1 MKPQMFALLA
11 TALLLPA
18 MPTEA
23 APAAVAAA
31 VAAKDRPA
39 DEVKLDEGRK
49 PADVLKFLGLE
60 RGDRALDFMAGRGY
74 YSEIMARAVGPK
86 GAVVAWN
93 PPGIAANEQ
102 AKTAWAGLRSRVKNA
117 SSFAVPLPNLALAP
131 ASFDFALLHLVYHDA
146 YWESAEYG
154 FVRVEPADV
163 LAKLYGAMKPGGI
176 VGVVDHVGPAGGD
189 TRAEVDKTHR
199 IDPAVIR
206 VDFERAGFAFDGESD
221 VLRVPGDDLSKSVFD
236 PAVRGK
242 TDRVVYKFRKPD
254 REPKNDELAMA
265 CDVDKAQ
272 TFIGQAAD
280 DATVEKMKAATG
292 ARTARVVPPNGAVT
306 MDFRPD
312 RLTISTG
319 EDGKITRVSCG

>member
-1 MKPQMFALLA
+1 MKSKTFLLLAAALLMP
-11 TALLLPA
+11 ALPV
-18 MPTEA
+18 EA
-23 APAAVAAA
+23 APAAITAA

-39 DEVKLDEGRK
+39 DETKLDESRK
-49 PADVLKFLGLE
+49 PAEVLKFLGLE
-60 RGDRALDFMAGRGY
+60 RGDRAFDFMAGSGY

-93 PPGIAANEQ
+93 PPGIAADDK
-102 AKTAWAGLRSRVKNA
+102 AKAAWAGVRARVKNA
-117 SSFAVPLPNLALAP
+117 SAFAMPLPSLALAP
-131 ASFDFALLHLVYHDA
+131 ASFDFALLHLVYHDT

-176 VGVVDHVGPAGGD
+176 VGVIDHVGPAGVD
-189 TRAEVDKTHR
+189 TRAEADKTHR

-206 VDFERAGFAFDGESD
+206 ADFERAGFAFEGESD
-221 VLRVPGDDLSKSVFD
+221 VLRVSGDDLAKSVFD

-242 TDRVVYKFRKPD
+242 TDRVVYKFQKPD
-254 REPKNDELAMA
+254 GGPKDDLAMV
-265 CDVDKAQ
+265 CDVEKAQ
-272 TFIGQAAD
+272 SFIGQPAD
-280 DATVEKMKAATG
+280 DATVGKMKQATG

-312 RLTISTG
+312 RLTIATDEG
-319 EDGKITRVSCG
+319 GKITRVSCG